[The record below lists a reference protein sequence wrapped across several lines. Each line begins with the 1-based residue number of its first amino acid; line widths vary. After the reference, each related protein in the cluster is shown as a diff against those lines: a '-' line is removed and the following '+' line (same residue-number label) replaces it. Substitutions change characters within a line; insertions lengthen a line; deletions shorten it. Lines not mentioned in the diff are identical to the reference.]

1 MWHEGKMEGA
11 ALLPGLPSLL
21 KCPFPQALH
30 VTQGA
35 EPQMMNSSLV
45 FSRL

>member
-1 MWHEGKMEGA
+1 MEGA
-11 ALLPGLPSLL
+11 ALLHGPPGLL
-21 KCPFPQALH
+21 KCPFPQALR

-35 EPQMMNSSLV
+35 EPQMMNSTLV